1 METAR
6 STVASIGEDSS
17 LMQSCQRE
25 LGHQLPLSSYL
36 LKPVQRLTKYQLLIK
51 DLAECSVNVDGS
63 KEDLEECLESMLNM
77 IKAVNDSLQIPILK
91 GLPESFQ
98 PLGPLICQ
106 ETFSVVSENKSQ
118 SQILFRNTKQHR
130 HLLLYENYLIFCKQV
145 QEKGGTTYQFKLSM
159 SIGSMGMSSIIK
171 GEEKKMEVWIIGQP
185 DAFTLEAKTKKAK
198 DDFSLELRKVIAKEK
213 ENTSNRL
220 ARIVKTVVNNETLSG
235 TSGSECSGSRRSQ
248 FSRARSLD
256 QEAWCNTYKSRTL
269 DRSSSEVELLDNR
282 SSRCPKYTIL
292 ADYVA
297 ITTRELTM
305 HQGENVQLI
314 KKGCAGWWYV
324 RLTEYPFS
332 EGWAP
337 STYLERVPDRNRTL
351 DRF

>member
-6 STVASIGEDSS
+6 SAVANIGEDSP
-17 LMQSCQRE
+17 LMQACQRE
-25 LGHQLPLSSYL
+25 LGHLLPLSSYL

-51 DLAECSVNVDGS
+51 DLAECALNIDGA
-63 KEDLEECLESMLNM
+63 KPDLEECLESMLNV

-91 GLPESFQ
+91 GLPESLQ
-98 PLGPLICQ
+98 PLGSLICQ
-106 ETFSVVSENKSQ
+106 ETFAVVSENKTQ
-118 SQILFRNTKQHR
+118 SQILFRNAKQHR
-130 HLLLYENYLIFCKQV
+130 HLLLYENSLIFCKQV
-145 QEKGGTTYQFKLSM
+145 MEKGGTSYQFKFSM
-159 SIGSMGMSSIIK
+159 PIGSMGMSSIIK
-171 GEEKKMEVWIIGQP
+171 GEERKMEVWIIGQP
-185 DAFTLEAKTKKAK
+185 DAFTLEAKSKKAK

-220 ARIVKTVVNNETLSG
+220 ARIVKTVVNNETLSA

-256 QEAWCNTYKSRTL
+256 QEAWCNTYQSRTL
-269 DRSSSEVELLDNR
+269 DRSSSEVELLDNSTNR
-282 SSRCPKYTIL
+282 FPKYTIL

-297 ITTRELTM
+297 LTTRELNL
-305 HQGENVQLI
+305 HHGESVQLI

-324 RLTEYPFS
+324 RLIVYPFS

-337 STYLERVPDRNRTL
+337 STYLERFPERNRTL